1 MVSSARQVEGR
12 YFRDGCMAVCEST
25 EMAPYERIDADRN
38 VEGGVNGRKHISE
51 IGGNKR
57 KKIA

>member
-1 MVSSARQVEGR
+1 MEGR